1 MSLVAAVMDNTT
13 KALQTQTKGNA
24 VSCSRGFLV
33 LQGSDIL
40 SDNQQK
46 NITEPG
52 GWCLVLKKTDVAVV
66 PKKMLAQSPELL
78 QASVLF
84 SLTI

>member
-1 MSLVAAVMDNTT
+1 MSLVAAVMDNTM

-40 SDNQQK
+40 SDNQQQ
-46 NITEPG
+46 NLPEPG
-52 GWCLVLKKTDVAVV
+52 GWYLVLRKLMW
-66 PKKMLAQSPELL
+66 PWYPRRC
-78 QASVLF
+78 
-84 SLTI
+84 